1 MLVTSAPP
9 NDSNSRDDARTP
21 GEGSD
26 SPRRGRAAA
35 RGATGRG
42 TRTVPGTRGPR
53 DIRGTGRTGTR
64 PSPGSAA
71 GARAGSAP
79 RSIADVSF
87 GRALT
92 ASVLSALVVAAV
104 AHVANALAYFVGGG
118 STFQVLAQV
127 SAYFLWS
134 SVFAFVLLV
143 AFAALG
149 AFRRWHNALIVGLV
163 SGLVGA
169 VLGTILTVTSGGQA
183 LNSDVLTFAGT
194 SLVGINLLFVL
205 AYAIV
210 TPTLGRRV
218 WNAVL
223 EARSAGDERPRT
235 ALVRI
240 PAATLAE
247 GQLTHLDR
255 QPIDTQLADEQ
266 WERYVLAFEENGWKT
281 REVPAAPD
289 LADSAFVEDAVVLFG
304 DTAVLTS
311 PGALSRRG
319 EIEGVEEAV
328 RELGFAVET
337 IELPGTLDGGDV
349 LKAGDKVYV
358 GRSGRTNAEGI
369 AQLRAIVSP
378 LGYRVIPV
386 PVTKTLHLKSQVT
399 ALPDGTV
406 LGHRESVDA
415 PEMFDRF
422 LAAPEPHAAVVALDE
437 GTLLMS
443 TSAPA
448 TAARLTDLGYHV
460 VTVDISEFEK
470 LEGCV
475 TCLSVRIR

>member
-1 MLVTSAPP
+1 VT
-9 NDSNSRDDARTP
+9 
-21 GEGSD
+21 E
-26 SPRRGRAAA
+26 AA
-35 RGATGRG
+35 RENTP
-42 TRTVPGTRGPR
+42 TR
-53 DIRGTGRTGTR
+53 
-64 PSPGSAA
+64 S
-71 GARAGSAP
+71 ARAPKKNRTSGAGS
-79 RSIADVSF
+79 RSVADVSF

-118 STFQVLAQV
+118 STLQVLAQV
-127 SAYFLWS
+127 SGFFLWS
-134 SVFAFVLLV
+134 SVFAFVLLI

-149 AFRRWHNALIVGLV
+149 AFRRWHIALIAGIV
-163 SGLVGA
+163 SGLMGA
-169 VLGTILTVTSGGQA
+169 VLGTTLTATSGGQA
-183 LNSDVLTFAGT
+183 LNSDVITFVGS
-194 SLVGINLLFVL
+194 SLGGINLLFVL
-205 AYAIV
+205 AYAVV

-223 EARSAGDERPRT
+223 EARSTEDERPRT
-235 ALVRI
+235 ALVRV

-255 QPIDTQLADEQ
+255 QPIDLQLADEQ
-266 WERYVLAFEENGWKT
+266 WERYVHAFEENGWRT

-289 LADSAFVEDAVVLFG
+289 LADSVFVEDAVVLFG

-319 EIEGVEEAV
+319 ETEGAEEAV
-328 RELGFAVET
+328 RELGFTVAT

-369 AQLRAIVSP
+369 AQLRTIVSP

-406 LGHRESVDA
+406 IGHPDAVDA

-422 LAAPEPHAAVVALDE
+422 LAVPEPHGAAVVVLDE

-448 TAARLTDLGYHV
+448 TAARLRDLGYRV

-475 TCLSVRIR
+475 TCLSVRVR

>member
-1 MLVTSAPP
+1 VTSAPP
-9 NDSNSRDDARTP
+9 NESNSNDNARGTGGSAKGASNRPVARSVTAGKPKAGKPKAGNRGTP
-21 GEGSD
+21 GTG
-26 SPRRGRAAA
+26 RGGAGAGRGRA
-35 RGATGRG
+35 G
-42 TRTVPGTRGPR
+42 T
-53 DIRGTGRTGTR
+53 
-64 PSPGSAA
+64 
-71 GARAGSAP
+71 AGSP
-79 RSIADVSF
+79 SLGDVSF

-92 ASVLSALVVAAV
+92 ASVVSALAVAAV

-149 AFRRWHNALIVGLV
+149 AFRRWPVALVAGLV

-169 VLGTILTVTSGGQA
+169 VLGTILTVTSGGQT
-183 LNSDVLTFAGT
+183 LNTDVLTFVGT

-205 AYAIV
+205 AYAIAA
-210 TPTLGRRV
+210 PTLGRRV

-223 EARSAGDERPRT
+223 DARQAEDERPRT

-240 PAATLAE
+240 PATTLAE

-255 QPIDTQLADEQ
+255 QPIDQQLADEQ

-289 LADSAFVEDAVVLFG
+289 LADSVFVEDAVVLFG
-304 DTAVLTS
+304 NTAVLTS

-319 EIEGVEEAV
+319 ETEGVEEAV
-328 RELGFAVET
+328 RELGFDVEA

-349 LKAGDKVYV
+349 LKSGDKVYV

-406 LGHRESVDA
+406 IGHPETVDA

-422 LAAPEPHAAVVALDE
+422 LAAPEPHGVAVVVLDE

-448 TAARLTDLGYHV
+448 TAARLTDLGYRV

>member
-1 MLVTSAPP
+1 VTEAANSPTGSTRAPK
-9 NDSNSRDDARTP
+9 N
-21 GEGSD
+21 
-26 SPRRGRAAA
+26 RA
-35 RGATGRG
+35 
-42 TRTVPGTRGPR
+42 
-53 DIRGTGRTGTR
+53 RGTG
-64 PSPGSAA
+64 S
-71 GARAGSAP
+71 
-79 RSIADVSF
+79 RSVADVSF

-118 STFQVLAQV
+118 STLQVLAQV
-127 SAYFLWS
+127 SGFFLWS

-149 AFRRWHNALIVGLV
+149 AFRRWHIALIAGAV

-169 VLGTILTVTSGGQA
+169 VLGTTLTATSGGQV
-183 LNSDVLTFAGT
+183 LNSDVIAFVGT
-194 SLVGINLLFVL
+194 SLGGINLLFVL
-205 AYAIV
+205 AYAVV

-223 EARSAGDERPRT
+223 DARSAGEERPRT
-235 ALVRI
+235 ALVRV
-240 PAATLAE
+240 PATTLAE
-247 GQLTHLDR
+247 GQVTHLDR
-255 QPIDTQLADEQ
+255 QSIDLQLADEQ
-266 WERYVLAFEENGWKT
+266 WERYVHAFEENGWKT

-289 LADSAFVEDAVVLFG
+289 LADSVFVEDAVVLFG

-319 EIEGVEEAV
+319 ETEGVEEAV
-328 RELGFAVET
+328 RELGFTVAT
-337 IELPGTLDGGDV
+337 IDLPGTLDGGDV
-349 LKAGDKVYV
+349 LKTGDKVYV

-406 LGHRESVDA
+406 LGHPQAVDA

-422 LAAPEPHAAVVALDE
+422 LAAPEPHAAVVVLDE

-448 TAARLTDLGYHV
+448 TAARLTDLGYRV

-475 TCLSVRIR
+475 TCLSVRVH

>member
-1 MLVTSAPP
+1 MTSAPP
-9 NDSNSRDDARTP
+9 NDPNSRDAREAGATPELRGDRGRGAGTRGGRNGGGSQARTP
-21 GEGSD
+21 
-26 SPRRGRAAA
+26 RRSVGT
-35 RGATGRG
+35 GTGRG
-42 TRTVPGTRGPR
+42 TGTHTSRG
-53 DIRGTGRTGTR
+53 
-64 PSPGSAA
+64 AA
-71 GARAGSAP
+71 GRSAG
-79 RSIADVSF
+79 DVSF
-87 GRALT
+87 GRALA
-92 ASVLSALVVAAV
+92 ASVLSALAVAAV

-127 SAYFLWS
+127 SAYFVWS

-149 AFRRWHNALIVGLV
+149 GFRRWHTALIVGLV
-163 SGLVGA
+163 AGLVGA
-169 VLGTILTVTSGGQA
+169 VLGTILTVTSGGQT
-183 LNSDVLTFAGT
+183 LNSEVLAFVGA
-194 SLVGINLLFVL
+194 SLVGINLIFVL
-205 AYAIV
+205 AYAIAA
-210 TPTLGRRV
+210 PTLGRRV
-218 WNAVL
+218 WDAVL
-223 EARSAGDERPRT
+223 DARRGAADERPRT
-235 ALVRI
+235 ALVRV
-240 PAATLAE
+240 PATTLAE

-255 QPIDTQLADEQ
+255 HPVDLQLADEQ
-266 WERYVLAFEENGWKT
+266 WERYVQAFEENGWKT
-281 REVPAAPD
+281 REVPPAAD
-289 LADSAFVEDAVVLFG
+289 LADSVFVEDAVVLFG

-319 EIEGVEEAV
+319 ETEGVAQAV
-328 RELGFAVET
+328 RELGFEVSA

-406 LGHRESVDA
+406 IGHPESVDA

-422 LAAPEPHAAVVALDE
+422 LATPEPHGSAVVVLDE

-443 TSAPA
+443 TAAPE
-448 TAARLTDLGYHV
+448 TAARLTDLGYRV